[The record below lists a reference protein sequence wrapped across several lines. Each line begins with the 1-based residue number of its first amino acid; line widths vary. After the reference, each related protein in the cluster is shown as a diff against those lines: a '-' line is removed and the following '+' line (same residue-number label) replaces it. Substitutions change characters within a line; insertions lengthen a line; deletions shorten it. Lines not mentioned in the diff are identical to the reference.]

1 MVGRVVLGLAQTFFL
16 MGPLL
21 VYLGAGVADAHGTAH
36 YTAGT
41 LVAITAL
48 QIRLYQPVRDLLEMS
63 MQLIASQ
70 AMFDRIFEYLDL
82 PHEIVDS
89 PNARTLAKSDVTGA
103 ISFRDVWFR
112 YAAAA
117 GDGHDS
123 WTLRGVSLD
132 VRPGQLVALVGP
144 SGAGKTTISYLL
156 ARLYDVDRGSVRI
169 DGVDVR
175 DIRMASLTELIGVV
189 TQETQL
195 FHATIGENLL
205 YARPGA
211 TQKELED
218 AARLAFIH
226 DRIVALADGYGTVV
240 GERGY
245 RLSAGEKQRL
255 AIARVIL
262 KDPRILIL
270 DEATSALD
278 TVSERLV
285 QRALHSITVE
295 RTTVAIA
302 HRLST
307 ILAADVIFVVDGGQI
322 VERGTH
328 GELVAR
334 SGLYSQLYRRQ
345 FSAELVEI
353 APDAP

>member
-1 MVGRVVLGLAQTFFL
+1 
-16 MGPLL
+16 
-21 VYLGAGVADAHGTAH
+21 
-36 YTAGT
+36 
-41 LVAITAL
+41 
-48 QIRLYQPVRDLLEMS
+48 VRDLLDMS

-70 AMFDRIFEYLDL
+70 AMFERIFEYLDL
-82 PHEIVDS
+82 PREIVDS
-89 PNARTLAKSDVTGA
+89 PSARTLAKSEAAGA
-103 ISFRDVWFR
+103 ISFREVWFR
-112 YAAAA
+112 YAA
-117 GDGHDS
+117 GGGRDS
-123 WTLRGVSLD
+123 WALRGVSFD

-156 ARLYDVDRGSVRI
+156 ARLYDVDRGSVTI
-169 DGVDVR
+169 DGVD
-175 DIRMASLTELIGVV
+175 IREIRIASLTELIGVV

-195 FHATIGENLL
+195 FHATIRENLL
-205 YARPGA
+205 YASPGA
-211 TQKELED
+211 TQEALNE

-226 DRIVALADGYGTVV
+226 DRIEAFPDGYETVV

-245 RLSAGEKQRL
+245 RLSTGEKQRL

-278 TVSERLV
+278 TASERLV
-285 QRALHSITVE
+285 QRALHSVTRD

-307 ILAADVIFVVDGGQI
+307 ILAADVIFVVDRGRI

-328 GELVAR
+328 RDLVTR
-334 SGLYSQLYRRQ
+334 SGPYSKLYREQ
-345 FSAELVEI
+345 FSAELAGMTPSAVH
-353 APDAP
+353 